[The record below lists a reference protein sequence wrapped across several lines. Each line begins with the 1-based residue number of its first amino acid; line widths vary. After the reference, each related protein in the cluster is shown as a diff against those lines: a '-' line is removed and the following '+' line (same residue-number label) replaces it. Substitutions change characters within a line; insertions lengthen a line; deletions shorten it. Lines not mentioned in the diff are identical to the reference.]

1 MLLSHNESTEDL
13 LVKILSRK
21 ECGALELQ
29 LLLEKAHGKKITLP
43 ALYRAIKKLVDD
55 GVVVKKATLFTVNRE
70 WQQTLV
76 QYFNMKSSLTF
87 SEGETVSHAFKS
99 LSALDA
105 YWKHTITQ
113 LRNMLGDT
121 PIFFYNTHVVWLHL
135 ADRKESQTNYLNS
148 FDEEKHYA
156 GFVVGGSTSVDTQFK
171 KLFNRTYLQVDLRHI
186 ASIKYDSVTV
196 HGEYIITVK
205 FTKRTTDFVEW
216 LYTNHKTI
224 QELEDG
230 LQRSLEAKLSVK
242 MTIERNGKKAD
253 KVRNMLAKNFYIPT
267 ASDRPN

>member
-29 LLLEKAHGKKITLP
+29 TMLEKAHDKKITLP

-70 WQQTLV
+70 WEQNLV
-76 QYFNMKSSLTF
+76 QYFTTESSLTF
-87 SEGETVSHAFKS
+87 SEGEHASYSFRS

-113 LRNMLGDT
+113 LRTMLDDT

-148 FDEEKHYA
+148 FDEEKRYA
-156 GFVVGGSTSVDTQFK
+156 GFVVGGSTSVDKQFK
-171 KLFNRTYLQVDLRHI
+171 KVFNRTYLQVDLRHI
-186 ASIKYDSVTV
+186 PSIKHDSVTV
-196 HGEYIITVK
+196 HGEYLVTVK

-224 QELEDG
+224 LELEDG
-230 LQRSLEAKLSVK
+230 LKKSLEAKLSVK
-242 MTIERNGKKAD
+242 MTIERNAKKAD
-253 KVRNMLAKNFYIPT
+253 KVRKILAKNFYIP
-267 ASDRPN
+267 A